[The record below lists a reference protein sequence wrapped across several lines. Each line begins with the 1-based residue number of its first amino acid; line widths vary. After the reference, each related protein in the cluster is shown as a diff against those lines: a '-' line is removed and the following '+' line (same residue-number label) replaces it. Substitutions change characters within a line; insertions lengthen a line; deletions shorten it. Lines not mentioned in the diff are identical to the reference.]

1 MTRNRYEV
9 PRSTGRRVSVVQVR
23 WTLLILLTLVLGLAW
38 IWVNRVPSN
47 SAFVPASQSPAPVI
61 GYPAPDFVLTTL
73 DGEEFRLSAQR
84 GTPVVLNFWAT
95 WCPPC
100 RAELPEL
107 RSVSE
112 RYAGQ
117 LAVVGVN
124 QAESA
129 ATVAKSSPELGL
141 TFPIPLDLQ
150 GDVSQVY
157 GVRSLPTTFFIDR
170 NGVIRQIQN
179 GPLTEATLAQLLRTI
194 FP

>member
-1 MTRNRYEV
+1 MTHHRSDAP
-9 PRSTGRRVSVVQVR
+9 PRTGRRVSVVQFR
-23 WTLLILLTLVLGLAW
+23 WTLLILLTFVLGLAW
-38 IWVNRVPSN
+38 TWANRVPANGEVS
-47 SAFVPASQSPAPVI
+47 PADRPAAPVI

-73 DGEEFRLSAQR
+73 DGEEFKLSAQR

-107 RSVSE
+107 ISASK

-117 LAVVGVN
+117 IGVVGVN
-124 QAESA
+124 QAEPA
-129 ATVAKSSPELGL
+129 ATVAKSASELGL
-141 TFPIPLDLQ
+141 PFPIPLDLQ

-170 NGVIRQIQN
+170 DGFIRQIQN
-179 GPLTEATLAQLLRTI
+179 GPLTEAILAQLLRTI
-194 FP
+194 YP

>member
-1 MTRNRYEV
+1 MTHA
-9 PRSTGRRVSVVQVR
+9 R
-23 WTLLILLTLVLGLAW
+23 WNLLSLLALVFGLAW
-38 IWVNRVPSN
+38 IRLNRVP
-47 SAFVPASQSPAPVI
+47 ADGPASPASRPAAPAI
-61 GYPAPDFVLTTL
+61 GYPAPDFALKTPS
-73 DGEEFRLSAQR
+73 GEEFKLSALR

-107 RSVSE
+107 RSASE

-117 LAVVGVN
+117 IAVVGVN

-129 ATVAKSSPELGL
+129 ATVAKAAVELGL
-141 TFPIPLDLQ
+141 TFPIPLDHR

-170 NGVIRQIQN
+170 DGVIRQIQN
-179 GPLTEATLAQLLRTI
+179 GPLTEATLAQLLQTI
-194 FP
+194 HP